1 MRYVV
6 FVTKCRLAA
15 VAVAAVWVTAA
26 CGVESASPPAE
37 GTALPSAVETAPLPS
52 AVETAPL
59 PSAPLVLND
68 IVIPEVQWCDPAD
81 DPDLTAAINAERVWS
96 KQAAAQ
102 YRQTM
107 LDRAAEQPEG
117 SERRAE
123 LEAMAAQ
130 AGGMARRALMQ
141 WEQRT
146 IASWR
151 ESCLDGLDRQARLS
165 ADSGRALI
173 HPDQMPGLALWKQR
187 VTESMPVGLS
197 VVARTVML
205 SAVDAAASG
214 GGLGPL
220 ESAAMTIV
228 QAGGENTES
237 DLERLQPFI
246 SEVLADARLRF
257 PPTLS

>member
-1 MRYVV
+1 M
-6 FVTKCRLAA
+6 
-15 VAVAAVWVTAA
+15 
-26 CGVESASPPAE
+26 
-37 GTALPSAVETAPLPS
+37 
-52 AVETAPL
+52 
-59 PSAPLVLND
+59 
-68 IVIPEVQWCDPAD
+68 IPEVEWCDPAD
-81 DPDLTAAINAERVWS
+81 DPDLTAAINAERRWATG
-96 KQAAAQ
+96 AAAQ
-102 YRQTM
+102 HRQSM
-107 LDRAAEQPEG
+107 LDEAAKWPEG
-117 SERRAE
+117 SEMRAD
-123 LEAMAAQ
+123 LESLASQ
-130 AGGMARRALMQ
+130 SGVIARRGFDQ
-141 WEQRT
+141 WEAKL

-220 ESAAMTIV
+220 ESVAMTIV
-228 QAGGENTES
+228 QAGSEDTES
-237 DLERLQPFI
+237 DLERLLPFI